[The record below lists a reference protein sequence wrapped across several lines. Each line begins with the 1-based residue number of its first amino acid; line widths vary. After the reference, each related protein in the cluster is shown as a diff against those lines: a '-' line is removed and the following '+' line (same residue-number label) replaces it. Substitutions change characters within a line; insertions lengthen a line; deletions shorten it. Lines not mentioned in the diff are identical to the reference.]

1 MFIIICRLSLL
12 GGYLVAKLED
22 SEHNTLDVYVH
33 GEAEKKNQFS
43 FVCIFFQY
51 LTETGEFFHMM
62 YIRLKESRS
71 ISCSTMYIS
80 FWHALRVLQRQW
92 HFLFT
97 RSSNELD
104 DYRLMFIVSISLLR
118 KIFNACQNLIYGI
131 VAYTFLN
138 ICEKIHQFPSSIERD
153 AHERK
158 SVPLFL
164 PHVHVCTT
172 LLQISTT

>member
-71 ISCSTMYIS
+71 ISCSSMYIS
-80 FWHALRVLQRQW
+80 FWHALRVLQRQ
-92 HFLFT
+92 
-97 RSSNELD
+97 
-104 DYRLMFIVSISLLR
+104 
-118 KIFNACQNLIYGI
+118 
-131 VAYTFLN
+131 
-138 ICEKIHQFPSSIERD
+138 
-153 AHERK
+153 
-158 SVPLFL
+158 
-164 PHVHVCTT
+164 
-172 LLQISTT
+172 